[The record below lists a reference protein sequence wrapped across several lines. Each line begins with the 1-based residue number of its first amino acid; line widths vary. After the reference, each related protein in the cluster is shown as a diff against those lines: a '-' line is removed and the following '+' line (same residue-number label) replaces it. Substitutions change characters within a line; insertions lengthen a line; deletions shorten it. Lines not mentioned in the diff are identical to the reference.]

1 MGNHVLVMDL
11 DDPLYKM
18 HIEYIDESEIP
29 ERLNGESG
37 KHIYH
42 VRVMTER
49 ILRQLA
55 ENGVSFTEQEI
66 NDISLASSLHDI
78 GKTQIPQD
86 FLNRPGKLSAT
97 EYECVKTHTVL
108 GADLINQASVDRVA
122 PEVLYY
128 AREIALGHH
137 ERFDG
142 SGYPKGISGDEIP
155 IYIQAVALADTYDA
169 LTSKRQYK
177 QEFTADVALQMIS
190 SGMCGGFDEQLVEV
204 LAQVIHDH
212 ELDVLREQI
221 QQNRSVSSDVGEDMP
236 KRILCI
242 GNTEYLTKEFL
253 NQTFPD
259 SKKVVV
265 GNKTLKSSSHIKSF
279 RMKKPSV
286 KSLFDT
292 YEFDAVVYF
301 SRELTYD
308 NREESDSR
316 YLQEVLKYAAEVEA
330 SMKFL
335 YLSSLEAA
343 FFKEDAEAILIAS
356 KEKLCMAYAENSSID
371 MKVIR
376 IPHLYCGGYEQD
388 FLFKIFERIRKGKTI
403 CLKENPQNPLRF
415 LSMQDLSNLLG
426 RIFESWSPG
435 GGILSVG
442 ESFGLTFSDLAEAL
456 KKLYQCEIVFVEDV
470 PLKRAQV
477 SNKFLRKYY
486 GWFALVSILEELT
499 EQHELYQSKLRLK
512 DTSLKDKVKGFLRR
526 HHVTVG
532 VVELVLLFILTEFLL
547 QFTDSAVVFSVVD
560 FRMAYIV
567 IMALTHGIYFG
578 LGSAALCSAS
588 WFVAK
593 VMSGVNWLTI
603 FYEPTNWLAFVY
615 FFLIGGLCG
624 YVKLRSDDKIRFN
637 REERHLLEEK
647 LIFTREIYEDTY
659 REKRDLKRQIIGS
672 KDSFG
677 KIFDITRK
685 LDTVE
690 LHLLYLRTVEAFE
703 TILENKSI
711 TIYSVNEK
719 STFGRLEVASR
730 KMLDTAARSISL
742 EKYTSVIEGTADGEI
757 WRNVQLDPELPMFA
771 AGIYRDGKLVLLIF
785 LWKAKIEQRTLYY
798 ANLFKILKDL
808 VQMSLLRALQYNQAI
823 YETQYI
829 PGTSILNS
837 ETFEKLLGTF
847 RKLNSRKLSEFVL
860 LEIDTRNHSLEE
872 AEVMLSKKIRQN
884 DSLGLTKNGKLC
896 LLLSQASEKNLNVIL
911 PRFDELD
918 LSVKI
923 LK

>member
-55 ENGVSFTEQEI
+55 ENGVSFTEEEI

-97 EYECVKTHTVL
+97 EYECVKTHTAL
-108 GADLINQASVDRVA
+108 GADLINQASVERVA
-122 PEVLYY
+122 PEVIYY

-155 IYIQAVALADTYDA
+155 VYIQAVALADTYDA

-204 LAQVIHDH
+204 LAQVIHDY

-279 RMKKPSV
+279 WMKKPSV

-316 YLQEVLKYAAEVEA
+316 YLQEILKYASKVEKPI
-330 SMKFL
+330 KFL
-335 YLSSLEAA
+335 CLSSLEAA

-371 MKVIR
+371 MKIIR

-403 CLKENPQNPLRF
+403 CLKENP
-415 LSMQDLSNLLG
+415 
-426 RIFESWSPG
+426 
-435 GGILSVG
+435 
-442 ESFGLTFSDLAEAL
+442 
-456 KKLYQCEIVFVEDV
+456 
-470 PLKRAQV
+470 
-477 SNKFLRKYY
+477 
-486 GWFALVSILEELT
+486 
-499 EQHELYQSKLRLK
+499 
-512 DTSLKDKVKGFLRR
+512 
-526 HHVTVG
+526 
-532 VVELVLLFILTEFLL
+532 
-547 QFTDSAVVFSVVD
+547 
-560 FRMAYIV
+560 
-567 IMALTHGIYFG
+567 
-578 LGSAALCSAS
+578 
-588 WFVAK
+588 
-593 VMSGVNWLTI
+593 
-603 FYEPTNWLAFVY
+603 
-615 FFLIGGLCG
+615 
-624 YVKLRSDDKIRFN
+624 
-637 REERHLLEEK
+637 
-647 LIFTREIYEDTY
+647 
-659 REKRDLKRQIIGS
+659 
-672 KDSFG
+672 
-677 KIFDITRK
+677 
-685 LDTVE
+685 
-690 LHLLYLRTVEAFE
+690 
-703 TILENKSI
+703 
-711 TIYSVNEK
+711 
-719 STFGRLEVASR
+719 
-730 KMLDTAARSISL
+730 
-742 EKYTSVIEGTADGEI
+742 
-757 WRNVQLDPELPMFA
+757 
-771 AGIYRDGKLVLLIF
+771 
-785 LWKAKIEQRTLYY
+785 
-798 ANLFKILKDL
+798 
-808 VQMSLLRALQYNQAI
+808 
-823 YETQYI
+823 
-829 PGTSILNS
+829 
-837 ETFEKLLGTF
+837 
-847 RKLNSRKLSEFVL
+847 
-860 LEIDTRNHSLEE
+860 
-872 AEVMLSKKIRQN
+872 
-884 DSLGLTKNGKLC
+884 
-896 LLLSQASEKNLNVIL
+896 
-911 PRFDELD
+911 
-918 LSVKI
+918 
-923 LK
+923 